1 MRKIYLLI
9 NLLSLLF
16 IPIGSCE
23 DPSGMN
29 DSEHWN
35 NYGYESEVNFP
46 QEGDT
51 IVLNGENAFKE
62 IGIEP
67 ITYSDEIC
75 ANFGNKIDGDTI
87 IVWYDWLTAKTVKGS
102 HSLTLIAA
110 PSKSRFERSL
120 SVTGYFQSDN
130 DYVELAIISVIQ
142 KK

>member
-23 DPSGMN
+23 EPPAMN

-35 NYGYESEVNFP
+35 NYGFEGVVNFP
-46 QEGDT
+46 KEGDT
-51 IVLNGENAFKE
+51 IVLHGENAFKD
-62 IGIEP
+62 ISIDR

-75 ANFGNKIDGDTI
+75 TNFGNKIEGDTI
-87 IVWYDWLTAKTVKGS
+87 IVWYDWLTAKTVKDS

-110 PSKSRFERSL
+110 PSKSRFERNL
-120 SVTGYFQSDN
+120 EVTGHFQSDD
-130 DYVELAIISVIQ
+130 DYVEYTTIYVVQ

>member
-1 MRKIYLLI
+1 MRKAYLLI

-23 DPSGMN
+23 EPPGMN
-29 DSEHWN
+29 DGEHWN

-46 QEGDT
+46 YEGDT
-51 IVLNGENAFKE
+51 IVLNGENAFE
-62 IGIEP
+62 EVSIER
-67 ITYSDEIC
+67 ITYSAEIC
-75 ANFGNKIDGDTI
+75 ANFGNKIEGDTI

-120 SVTGYFQSDN
+120 SVIGHFQRDN
-130 DYVELAIISVIQ
+130 DYVEYATIYVHQ
-142 KK
+142 MK